1 MLQILM
7 PYLLIEQ
14 PHVLQLLVNLDIYV
28 SLRLRVQNRRK
39 KLHFPPNFRNG
50 II

>member
-14 PHVLQLLVNLDIYV
+14 PHVLQLLVNLDIYIYV
-28 SLRLRVQNRRK
+28 AVPMGHLPTALT
-39 KLHFPPNFRNG
+39 FFR
-50 II
+50 